1 MSAPVST
8 VAVVGAGPAGTRA
21 AEVLVRAGLR
31 PVVLDEAPDNGG
43 RIFQRPPPGFTRP
56 YEALYGSVAPQ
67 ARALHAAFDGL
78 RGRVD
83 YRPSTLAWHLRP
95 GTLHTLSDG
104 QAGQVDFAQAILC
117 TGAMDRVVPLP
128 GWTRPGVTTLGG
140 AQIALKTQGC
150 AIGRRVAFLGT
161 GPLLWLVAMQYAK
174 AGATVAAVL
183 DTTPLATKAR
193 QAPAL
198 LAGGR
203 AFLTGLRMM
212 AWPRLHG
219 VKVVEGATPLEITG
233 TDGVDGLRY
242 RGGGREHVLA
252 CDAVAMGWGLK
263 PETQLADLAGVP
275 FDFDLVQRL
284 HLPRRN
290 DAGRTPVVGIYLA
303 GDGARIGGAELA
315 ELQGARA
322 AWSVVE
328 DRGLP
333 LDLPEIA
340 RLDRA
345 IAAQAGFRRA
355 LDLAFPYP
363 HALAA
368 EMPDATTL
376 CRCEAVTAGELRAAA
391 APHDLNRAKALTRL
405 GMGRCQ
411 GRVCGPPGAEVLA
424 AALGCEVSEVG
435 RLRGQWPV
443 KPVPLSMA
451 AE

>member
-1 MSAPVST
+1 VSALS

-31 PVVLDEAPDNGG
+31 PVLIDEAAGNGG
-43 RIFQRPPPGFTRP
+43 RIFQRQPEGFSRP
-56 YEALYGSVAPQ
+56 YAALYGHVAEQ
-67 ARALHAAFDGL
+67 ARALHTDFDGL
-78 RGRVD
+78 RERVD
-83 YRPSTLAWHLRP
+83 YLPSTLVWNLRP
-95 GTLHTLSDG
+95 GELYLLREG
-104 QAGQVDFAQAILC
+104 RQEQLGFAQAILC

-128 GWTRPGVTTLGG
+128 GWTLPGVATLGG

-150 AIGRRVAFLGT
+150 AIGRRVAFIGT
-161 GPLLWLVAMQYAK
+161 GPLLPLVAMQYAK
-174 AGATVAAVL
+174 AGAHVAAVI
-183 DTTPLATKAR
+183 DTTPFKVKAR
-193 QAPAL
+193 QAAGL
-198 LAGGR
+198 LGGGR
-203 AFLTGLRMM
+203 TFLTGLRML
-212 AWPRLHG
+212 AWLRLRG
-219 VKVVEGATPLEITG
+219 VKLVEGAVPLSIAG
-233 TDGVDGLRY
+233 TDRVEGVRY
-242 RGGGREHVLA
+242 RAAGQEHALD

-275 FDFDLVQRL
+275 FDFDAVQRL
-284 HLPRRN
+284 FLPRRN
-290 DAGRTPVVGIYLA
+290 DAGRTPVTGIYLA
-303 GDGARIGGAELA
+303 GDGARIGGADLA

-333 LDLPEIA
+333 IEADEIA

-345 IAAQAGFRRA
+345 IAAQARFRQA

-368 EMPDATTL
+368 AMPDETLL
-376 CRCEAVTAGELRAAA
+376 CRCEAVTAGTLRAEVAVG
-391 APHDLNRAKALTRL
+391 DLNRAKALTRL

-424 AALGCEVSEVG
+424 AALGCEVEEVG

-451 AE
+451 QE